1 MDYAWTYSRLA
12 KLLDKMRWKQEQEE
26 VEEDN
31 SVVYLVNSL
40 EREMGNILKIDST
53 PFKKLNEI
61 I

>member
-40 EREMGNILKIDST
+40 EREMRNILKIDST